1 MLLKGVGLLVN
12 LTQDGSPD
20 WATVLEDTTLLV
32 SIETLLESYSG
43 VGGGGAGV
51 GGGVVEQCLCV
62 LVNLSSCNEAT
73 RQALVRSDYILHQLT
88 NILVRFSLHQEWLM
102 RDCVCV
108 YTCCSVCFSC
118 CRGPATMWRC

>member
-32 SIETLLESYSG
+32 SIETLLESY
-43 VGGGGAGV
+43 GGAGSGGAGV

-62 LVNLSSCNEAT
+62 LVNLSSCSEAS
-73 RQALVRSDYILHQLT
+73 RQALVRSHYILHQLA
-88 NILVRFSLHQEWLM
+88 NILVRFPPHRVGLCLCTCVMLLSLVFLL
-102 RDCVCV
+102 
-108 YTCCSVCFSC
+108 
-118 CRGPATMWRC
+118 